1 MTLSSKL
8 RIGVVGCGAF
18 GESHLATFA
27 GIPFAEVTAV
37 ADLNQERARKLA
49 SRYRVPRVS
58 KDFRELCSLPDLD
71 AVSVVTT
78 EDQHLEPVLSALE
91 HGKHVFVEKPF
102 ATRLADAE
110 TMLEA
115 ARKTGLILMPGHIL
129 RFETKYA
136 TVKEQLQSG
145 QLGRIISIYAKRNRP
160 KWQGRIYKR
169 TPLVL
174 ETAIHDLDA
183 MLWYTGKR
191 VRSVRCHEVSVEPG
205 KGADLTCATLI
216 FEGGTLGLL
225 QTMWLLPDKTPFLDD
240 SMQVVTTSGVASID
254 MLQSGLTIWRE
265 DGAEIPDVCYEPR
278 LHGTVFGA
286 LREELSYFAL
296 CALEGQKPTLL
307 TAQDGFEALRV
318 ALALVESAQT
328 DREVHIADGLSPS

>member
-1 MTLSSKL
+1 MTFSSKL
-8 RIGVVGCGAF
+8 RLGVVGCGAF

-27 GIPFAEVTAV
+27 GIPFTEVIAV
-37 ADLNQERARKLA
+37 TDLNKERAQKLA
-49 SRYRVPRVS
+49 SVYKVPRILET
-58 KDFRELCSLPDLD
+58 FEELCSMPDLD

-78 EDQHLEPVLSALE
+78 EDQHLEPVLCALR
-91 HGKHVFVEKPF
+91 HGKHVFVEKPL
-102 ATRLADAE
+102 ATQLAHAE

-129 RFETKYA
+129 RFEAKYA

-145 QLGRIISIYAKRNRP
+145 RLGRILSIYARRNRP
-160 KWQGRIYKR
+160 KWQGNIYKR

-183 MLWYTGKR
+183 MLWYTQKR
-191 VRSVRCHEVSVEPG
+191 VRSVRSYEVCVEPG

-216 FEGGTLGLL
+216 FEDGAVGLL
-225 QTMWLLPDKTPFLDD
+225 QTMWLLPNKTPFLDD
-240 SMQVVTTSGVASID
+240 SMQVVTTSGVANID

-265 DGAEIPDVCYEPR
+265 EGAEIPDVNYEPR
-278 LHGTVFGA
+278 LRGTVFGA

-296 CALEGQKPTLL
+296 CALEGQKPGLL
-307 TAQDGFEALRV
+307 TADDGLAALRV

-328 DREVHIADGLSPS
+328 GHEVDLTYGLSSS

>member
-1 MTLSSKL
+1 MTLASKL

-37 ADLNQERARKLA
+37 ADVNQERARKLA
-49 SRYRVPRVS
+49 SRYNVPRVS
-58 KDFRELCSLPDLD
+58 KTFRELCSLPDLD

-78 EDQHLEPVLSALE
+78 EDQHLEPVLAALE
-91 HGKHVFVEKPF
+91 HGKHVFVEKPL

-110 TMLEA
+110 KMLEA
-115 ARKTGLILMPGHIL
+115 AHKTGLILMPGHIL

-136 TVKEQLQSG
+136 TVKEQLHSG
-145 QLGRIISIYAKRNRP
+145 RLGRILSIYAKRNRP
-160 KWQGRIYKR
+160 KWQGSIYKR

-174 ETAIHDLDA
+174 ETAIHDLDT
-183 MLWYTGKR
+183 MLWYTGKKVTS
-191 VRSVRCHEVSVEPG
+191 VRSYDVSVDPG
-205 KGADLTCATLI
+205 KGADLTCATLK
-216 FEGGTLGLL
+216 FEDGALGLL

-240 SMQVVTTSGVASID
+240 SMQVVTTSGIANID

-265 DGAEIPDVCYEPR
+265 DGAEIPDVSYEPR

-296 CALEGQKPTLL
+296 CALEGQKPALL
-307 TAQDGFEALRV
+307 TAQDGIEALRV

-328 DREVHIADGLSPS
+328 DREVHLADGLSSA

>member
-115 ARKTGLILMPGHIL
+115 ARKTGLILAS
-129 RFETKYA
+129 TN
-136 TVKEQLQSG
+136 
-145 QLGRIISIYAKRNRP
+145 GR
-160 KWQGRIYKR
+160 
-169 TPLVL
+169 PLF
-174 ETAIHDLDA
+174 
-183 MLWYTGKR
+183 WR
-191 VRSVRCHEVSVEPG
+191 
-205 KGADLTCATLI
+205 
-216 FEGGTLGLL
+216 
-225 QTMWLLPDKTPFLDD
+225 LP
-240 SMQVVTTSGVASID
+240 STTSTRC
-254 MLQSGLTIWRE
+254 SGIQAKGSGR
-265 DGAEIPDVCYEPR
+265 
-278 LHGTVFGA
+278 
-286 LREELSYFAL
+286 FA
-296 CALEGQKPTLL
+296 AMK
-307 TAQDGFEALRV
+307 
-318 ALALVESAQT
+318 
-328 DREVHIADGLSPS
+328 

>member
-1 MTLSSKL
+1 
-8 RIGVVGCGAF
+8 
-18 GESHLATFA
+18 
-27 GIPFAEVTAV
+27 
-37 ADLNQERARKLA
+37 
-49 SRYRVPRVS
+49 
-58 KDFRELCSLPDLD
+58 
-71 AVSVVTT
+71 
-78 EDQHLEPVLSALE
+78 
-91 HGKHVFVEKPF
+91 
-102 ATRLADAE
+102 
-110 TMLEA
+110 
-115 ARKTGLILMPGHIL
+115 LILMPGHIL

-145 QLGRIISIYAKRNRP
+145 HLGRIISIYAKRNRP

-191 VRSVRCHEVSVEPG
+191 VRSVRCHEVGVEPG
-205 KGADLTCATLI
+205 KGADLTSATLI
-216 FEGGTLGLL
+216 FEDGALGLL

-240 SMQVVTTSGVASID
+240 SMQVVTTSGVANID

-265 DGAEIPDVCYEPR
+265 DGAEVPDVCYEPR

-296 CALEGQKPTLL
+296 CALEDQKPTLL

-328 DREVHIADGLSPS
+328 DREVHIAYGLSPS